1 MAVQRWPDTSGPA
14 AQSVS
19 RPSAERGA
27 PPAAANAGTPVSQ
40 VIETLRG
47 AGVRTARVSHCDLFG
62 KCRSKE
68 LPVERL
74 ELATDA
80 GLGYCLISMIE
91 DIHGNPL
98 DLPGFAG
105 DSSFPDMHAVAD
117 LTTGRVLPW
126 EPDTA
131 WFISDLHNDRGL
143 SPRGALRR
151 ACAPLEAMG
160 LSALIAPEL
169 EFYLLHRGQER
180 TRYGEGTGM
189 AYTTGRRADPTGA
202 VKRMHRAL
210 DELGLGV
217 TTANHEFSPGQFEI
231 NLHHGAALEAA
242 DRAFLFKEAVREL
255 AHEEA
260 LEANFMAK
268 PFSDGEGSS
277 YHLHLSVTRDGE
289 NLFAEPDGEHGLSAM
304 CLAFTA
310 GVLAHA
316 EGLTALGAPT
326 INSYRRLVPESMAP
340 TRADW
345 GHDHRFTYIR
355 IPPQRDAGT
364 RVEVRAGDATANPY
378 LLHAGILLAGQDGIQ
393 RGLRPDPPHVAGADS
408 RGRVLPA
415 SLARALDALEAD
427 EVLVDGLGYE
437 LVRTFVALKR
447 NEIERERRHVSDWD
461 WAEYAFHS

>member
-1 MAVQRWPDTSGPA
+1 MYNVSIMAVERLPDTALGT
-14 AQSVS
+14 SVDVDH
-19 RPSAERGA
+19 AI
-27 PPAAANAGTPVSQ
+27 Q
-40 VIETLRG
+40 TLR
-47 AGVRTARVSHCDLFG
+47 AKGVRTARISHCDLFG

-68 LPVERL
+68 LPVDRL
-74 ELATDA
+74 ELAAT
-80 GLGYCLISMIE
+80 GLGYCVISMIE

-117 LTTGRVLPW
+117 LATGRVLPW

-151 ACAPLEAMG
+151 VSVELQ
-160 LSALIAPEL
+160 ALGITAQIAPEL
-169 EFYLLHRGQER
+169 EFYLLHPGEER
-180 TRYGEGTGM
+180 ARYGGGTGM
-189 AYTTGRRADPTGA
+189 AYTAGRRADPTGA
-202 VKRMHRAL
+202 MKRMHRAL
-210 DELGLGV
+210 DDLGVEV
-217 TTANHEFSPGQFEI
+217 TTAHHEFSPGQFEI
-231 NLHHGAALEAA
+231 NLHHGPALEAA

-255 AHEEA
+255 AHQEG
-260 LEANFMAK
+260 LVANFMAK
-268 PFSDGEGSS
+268 PFSDAEGSS
-277 YHLHLSVTRDGE
+277 YHLHVSLTRDGE
-289 NLFAEPDGEHGLSAM
+289 NLFVQADGAHGLSEM

-326 INSYRRLVPESMAP
+326 INSYRRLVPEAMAP

-345 GHDHRFTYIR
+345 GHDHRFTYLR
-355 IPPQRDAGT
+355 VPPQRGAAT
-364 RVEVRAGDATANPY
+364 RVEVRAGDAAANPY
-378 LLHAGILLAGQDGIQ
+378 LLQAGILLAGLDGIK
-393 RGLRPDPPHVAGADS
+393 RGLRPDPPLTAGTDS
-408 RGRVLPA
+408 RGRALP
-415 SLARALDALEAD
+415 SGLARALDALEGD
-427 EVLVDGLGYE
+427 EVLVDGLGHE

>member
-1 MAVQRWPDTSGPA
+1 MAVERWPDTSAPA
-14 AQSVS
+14 AQSAA
-19 RPSAERGA
+19 RPSAEGSA
-27 PPAAANAGTPVSQ
+27 PGAAANAGTPVSQ
-40 VIETLRG
+40 VIETLRA
-47 AGVRTARVSHCDLFG
+47 AGVRTVRVSHCDLFG

-68 LPVERL
+68 LPVDRL
-74 ELATDA
+74 ELATT

-131 WFISDLHNDRGL
+131 WFLSDLHHDRGL

-151 ACAPLEAMG
+151 VCSQLEALG
-160 LSALIAPEL
+160 ISAVVAPEL
-169 EFYLLHRGQER
+169 EFYLLRGGEAQA
-180 TRYGEGTGM
+180 RYGGNTGM

-210 DELGLGV
+210 DELGLEV

-255 AHEEA
+255 AHHEG

-268 PFSDGEGSS
+268 PFSDAEGSS
-277 YHLHLSVTRDGE
+277 YHTHVSLMRDGE
-289 NLFAEPDGEHGLSAM
+289 NLFAQPDGERGLSGM

-316 EGLTALGAPT
+316 DGLTALGAPT

-345 GHDHRFTYIR
+345 GHDHRFTYLR
-355 IPPQRDAGT
+355 IPSERGAAT
-364 RVEVRAGDATANPY
+364 RVEARAGDATANPY
-378 LLHAGILLAGQDGIQ
+378 LLQAGILLAGLDGIQ
-393 RGLRPDPPHVAGADS
+393 RRLRPDPPRAAGADS

-415 SLARALDALEAD
+415 SLARALDALEGD
-427 EVLVDGLGYE
+427 EVLVDGLGDE

>member
-1 MAVQRWPDTSGPA
+1 MAVERWPDTSAPA
-14 AQSVS
+14 AQSAA
-19 RPSAERGA
+19 RPFAEGSAPG
-27 PPAAANAGTPVSQ
+27 AAANAGTPVSQ
-40 VIETLRG
+40 VIETLRA
-47 AGVRTARVSHCDLFG
+47 AGVRTVRVSHCDLFG

-68 LPVERL
+68 LPVDRL
-74 ELATDA
+74 ELATT

-131 WFISDLHNDRGL
+131 WFLSDLHHDRGL

-151 ACAPLEAMG
+151 MCSQLEALG
-160 LSALIAPEL
+160 ISAVVAPEL
-169 EFYLLHRGQER
+169 EFYLLRGGEAQA
-180 TRYGEGTGM
+180 RYGGDTGM

-202 VKRMHRAL
+202 VRRMHRAL
-210 DELGLGV
+210 DELGLEV

-255 AHEEA
+255 AHHEG

-268 PFSDGEGSS
+268 PFSDAEGSS
-277 YHLHLSVTRDGE
+277 YHMHVSLMRDGE
-289 NLFAEPDGEHGLSAM
+289 NLFAQPDGERGLSGM

-316 EGLTALGAPT
+316 DGLTALGAPT

-345 GHDHRFTYIR
+345 GHDHRFTYLR
-355 IPPQRDAGT
+355 IPSERGAAT
-364 RVEVRAGDATANPY
+364 RVEARAGDATANPY
-378 LLHAGILLAGQDGIQ
+378 LLQAGILLAGLDGIQ
-393 RGLRPDPPHVAGADS
+393 RRLRPDPPRAAGTDS
-408 RGRVLPA
+408 RGRLLPA
-415 SLARALDALEAD
+415 SLARALEALEGD
-427 EVLVDGLGYE
+427 EVLVDGLGDE

>member
-1 MAVQRWPDTSGPA
+1 MAVERLPDTS
-14 AQSVS
+14 
-19 RPSAERGA
+19 A
-27 PPAAANAGTPVSQ
+27 PPVESATTVSQ
-40 VIETLRG
+40 VIERLQA

-68 LPVERL
+68 LPVGRL
-74 ELATDA
+74 ELAAA
-80 GLGYCLISMIE
+80 GLGYCVISMIE

-105 DSSFPDMHAVAD
+105 DSSFPDMHAVPD
-117 LTTGRVLPW
+117 LATARVLPW

-131 WFISDLHNDRGL
+131 WFLADLHHDGGL

-151 ACAPLEAMG
+151 VCAQLEA
-160 LSALIAPEL
+160 LEISALTAPEL
-169 EFYLLHRGQER
+169 EFYLLHAGDER
-180 TRYGEGTGM
+180 ARYGGGTGM

-210 DELGLGV
+210 DELGLAV
-217 TTANHEFSPGQFEI
+217 TTFHHEFSPGQFEI
-231 NLHHGAALEAA
+231 NLHHGPALEAA

-255 AHEEA
+255 AHLDG
-260 LEANFMAK
+260 LEVNFMAK
-268 PFSDGEGSS
+268 PFSDAEGSS
-277 YHLHLSVTRDGE
+277 YHMHVSLTRDGE
-289 NLFAEPDGEHGLSAM
+289 NLFAQPDGEHGLSDM

-345 GHDHRFTYIR
+345 GHDHRFTYLR
-355 IPPQRDAGT
+355 IPPQRGAAT
-364 RVEVRAGDATANPY
+364 RVEVRSGDATANPY
-378 LLHAGILLAGQDGIQ
+378 LLQAGVLLAGLDGIR
-393 RGLRPDPPHVAGADS
+393 RGLRPDRPHVAGADA

-415 SLARALDALEAD
+415 GLARALDALEAD
-427 EVLVDGLGYE
+427 EVLVDGLGDE
-437 LVRTFVALKR
+437 LVRTLVALKR